1 MASADAVVE
10 AQVRE
15 SVQGRGRKRDGGSE
29 GEGKDGSAGAERTG
43 CLGRS
48 SIAATP
54 ACVTASR

>member
-1 MASADAVVE
+1 M
-10 AQVRE
+10 RE

-48 SIAATP
+48 SNAG
-54 ACVTASR
+54 VRDGLEMSRRLMGIG